1 MKTVIPQTKP
11 KPQKHAAKNTQPL
24 WPAAPLKGTPKRP
37 QRHNG
42 EGQRKGPY
50 REWPFK
56 GSQTDRNTQK
66 SNEDESDTFET
77 IAPEKDDPV
86 RKEFEIGQLGNQEL
100 KEDEITRDESR
111 NGSAGIIKPSQRKF

>member
-1 MKTVIPQTKP
+1 M
-11 KPQKHAAKNTQPL
+11 
-24 WPAAPLKGTPKRP
+24 
-37 QRHNG
+37 
-42 EGQRKGPY
+42 
-50 REWPFK
+50 
-56 GSQTDRNTQK
+56 DTQK
-66 SNEDESDTFET
+66 SNEAENNSFET